1 TVVALGEL
9 GGATASEAMLPA
21 LRDPSSEVRYHA
33 AVSLGHLAAPG
44 TLSALAILLEDED
57 PFVVR
62 GLVRATAQFQ
72 GAKAVALR
80 ASAEE
85 RLKALEAARREREP
99 SAVEAETSSAG
110 GSSRFH
116 ALSRAF
122 SNPRVAAGSIVALLL
137 LSGGLWFWPVR
148 KPTASATSTE
158 LSQAGSARRSDHLVG
173 VGIAAE
179 GSAVVV
185 TQSGRVELWDST
197 TGELRKNVGG
207 TPEPVSAAA
216 VSAQGTLVALAE
228 PLGRLRVLNLP
239 DGTERLALAM
249 RPGVVSRMRFS
260 DDGTRLVCVAADGVV
275 KLLDL
280 KTQKWDEEVTI
291 EGFAE
296 LQAWALDGDLKRVA
310 LVRRN
315 GDVLV
320 QQLAP
325 GRRAARVPVRT
336 EGPVTAVAFGSDRKV
351 LAVVDVTHT
360 LRLYDLAAKQV
371 RKELRGGGPGTV
383 RLVFSADGKRV
394 AGGGAEGI
402 TFWDLEA
409 ESGSVVSAELQV
421 DKRREFLELVDLL
434 SLDESGRWLIG
445 GSTSGPHALV
455 WNAQSRRMSSSL
467 SVN

>member
-1 TVVALGEL
+1 
-9 GGATASEAMLPA
+9 
-21 LRDPSSEVRYHA
+21 
-33 AVSLGHLAAPG
+33 
-44 TLSALAILLEDED
+44 
-57 PFVVR
+57 
-62 GLVRATAQFQ
+62 
-72 GAKAVALR
+72 
-80 ASAEE
+80 
-85 RLKALEAARREREP
+85 
-99 SAVEAETSSAG
+99 
-110 GSSRFH
+110 
-116 ALSRAF
+116 
-122 SNPRVAAGSIVALLL
+122 
-137 LSGGLWFWPVR
+137 
-148 KPTASATSTE
+148 
-158 LSQAGSARRSDHLVG
+158 
-173 VGIAAE
+173 
-179 GSAVVV
+179 
-185 TQSGRVELWDST
+185 
-197 TGELRKNVGG
+197 
-207 TPEPVSAAA
+207 
-216 VSAQGTLVALAE
+216 LVALAE

-296 LQAWALDGDLKRVA
+296 LQTWALDGDLKRVA